1 MKERPNNCWNQT
13 NKLAAFV
20 LFHKIK
26 MAQFVQAVANRLQ
39 VSFSSDKKFFYIF
52 YIFRQRPHFFRWDSI
67 SCTNLVN
74 EIIFPEWSN
83 LARKS
88 KTFFVGQNIKIFVL
102 LEWSDSARKS
112 IKTLAP
118 DAICQV
124 LTVIDCFMG
133 AKLMVTST
141 DD

>member
-39 VSFSSDKKFFYIF
+39 VSFSSDKSFLYLL
-52 YIFRQRPHFFRWDSI
+52 YLPPTPTFFRWDSI
-67 SCTNLVN
+67 SCINLVN
-74 EIIFPEWSN
+74 EIIFLEWSN

-118 DAICQV
+118 DAIC
-124 LTVIDCFMG
+124 
-133 AKLMVTST
+133 
-141 DD
+141 